1 MGLCNSCC
9 SDGELVNDGEFV
21 NLSSTQ
27 PSLEE
32 SLVKTIEVNSPVF
45 QGVNL
50 LQKFTNSD
58 KFEPRFVWVDFT
70 SHTIHL
76 STFKNNKDR
85 RHKEANLADVVS
97 LRAGLPNKVPKEQ
110 FDQDLT
116 GKCMTISFK
125 RGGNVDLML
134 DTTESRQ
141 LWYNTLRKIVERAKA
156 SNGV

>member
-9 SDGELVNDGEFV
+9 SDGELVNDGEYV
-21 NLSSTQ
+21 DLSAAP
-27 PSLEE
+27 PSSEE
-32 SLVKTIEVNSPVF
+32 ALVKTIDANSPVF

-50 LQKFTNSD
+50 LQKFTHNET
-58 KFEPRFVWVDFT
+58 FEHRFVWVDFT

-76 STFKNNKDR
+76 STFKNKDR

-97 LRAGLPNKVPKEQ
+97 LRAGLPNKVSQKQ

-116 GKCMTISFK
+116 GKCMTINFK

-134 DTTESRQ
+134 DTAESRN
-141 LWYNTLRKIVERAKA
+141 LWYHTLRKIIEHAKA
-156 SNGV
+156 SNR